1 MEEIKTRYIGRKEE
15 LDLIRAVL
23 KRMLSEAASKKKK
36 EDLGNSSELYFFYGE
51 AGVGKSS
58 LLKMLQEDYE
68 NNSSAYAEGAKA
80 HFINWNYEWSYTI
93 IEVLVSLRKLLSD
106 KLKYS
111 FYDFDYIIYQYY
123 THMGEEYGLPK
134 IDSLSDKLEENSVTK
149 IINIVSDYIPNASI
163 VKNIGDIFT
172 NAATAIKNKKLDEKY
187 ADIDQWSIEQYE
199 SEAINLFIK
208 EYNDNVIARK
218 DIVILEFDTFE
229 VLESSLKRRAWI
241 LNKELF
247 KHLSQ
252 TISIIAGRNKPDL
265 VVNTADNGKAI
276 VAKELFGFTNEE
288 IKEYISSIDPDMDE
302 DLKMHIY
309 KSSHTKSDGYGSPL
323 YLAICKNIYQ
333 NLKESGTEPCEED
346 FSPVFADLV
355 DRLLSY
361 KTKEETD
368 ILTVLAT
375 LETWTNDFA
384 YNILEKLFIPSFL
397 INYDDALKSEFIKK
411 LDADLASL
419 KAYEERYIMDK
430 TLSETISHKMG
441 AFFKYK
447 LAQMA
452 TDYYLIDAKNSLGKT
467 KDYIKWK
474 LRTLDEDEI
483 MPLFEREFEDFEAG
497 PLKDLEGGMKS
508 SFFLKKFILDI
519 FIDEVKSPKVKWQLI
534 YERIKFYKNSKIR
547 DYISAIADYELL
559 FDISKELSE
568 DDIKYLDRLDKRI
581 VDNFGFSISLKT
593 KEHTLYKIKESIAE
607 IYKEM
612 NETDKAYEACKQ
624 GLDAYESSSF
634 EQVSEA
640 KFFSN
645 FVKELK
651 DDKFY
656 ELALN
661 KELEIIHALY
671 NKNRDEKDDEDDY
684 IKLLLRASEIYEEL
698 ENYEKAIDELK
709 RIIDIRQDEIK
720 NDTEEENQKAY
731 YYEKLIETY
740 TKLAELLNK
749 AQRKDEANQYWHK
762 IINEGFDVL
771 KQKLHY
777 KQKLIITLEDD
788 NERVIEE
795 NLGVDIN
802 ESLMKAGLALYK
814 SSKYIEV
821 FDIYKKVFSNEYK
834 YRDANIERSVI
845 RPIFSEEWKKRG
857 YFEKLIDALLEKDEA
872 KKYEK
877 EVNELVATVIKAR
890 YEEKDDDDSKLKF
903 KVSILENQRDFY
915 EKAGNLAKAIEIT
928 KEIIS
933 IKEGAK
939 DAFKSAESD
948 LDKLIKLLEKAG
960 EKDEA
965 LKLAL
970 KLEEAK
976 YTEGYKELNYRESL
990 HFYDKFKESG
1000 KLELYT
1006 KFYEDFSEKVRSDK
1020 NSQPIQILF
1029 TLNRKLDAFTN
1040 LDDADTKAKA
1050 YNDLLNFYK
1059 ENYHGTIE
1067 ERIDEIN
1074 SEINEINIDA
1084 TYLLMVLQDCCWLI
1098 LLSSDGTVKISCE
1111 DITNMLVDRAFYA
1124 ILYKRLE
1131 IEKLKKSNFV
1141 WATIGKPWSEINDVY
1156 KYAYKH
1162 EDKKEKILESW
1173 YERFAEI
1180 KERYGEKSYE
1190 NFFAHGYSLLGVFS
1204 NENSDENL
1212 SNFLAYLDEAKDFM
1226 DEQELISA
1234 KQKLLS
1240 YYDYLL
1246 KDKDLIALYDEVY
1259 KYNVNTK
1266 GEKARESVRI
1276 LLDYAKELK
1285 RRGLNEKALEL
1296 LKNVDDLGESDDI
1309 TKLKAIKEEIQK
1321 KLTE

>member
-187 ADIDQWSIEQYE
+187 SDIDQWSIEQYE

-361 KTKEETD
+361 KTKEEAD

-508 SFFLKKFILDI
+508 SYFLRKYILDM
-519 FIDEVKSPKVKWQLI
+519 FIDEVKSLKIRWRFVYK
-534 YERIKFYKNSKIR
+534 RSKFFENDKIR
-547 DYISAIADYELL
+547 DYISAIADYEML
-559 FDISKELSE
+559 FDITKKLSTE
-568 DDIKYLDRLDKRI
+568 DLKDNAKSTKDI
-581 VDNFGFSISLKT
+581 FGFGLSFST
-593 KEHTLYKIKESIAE
+593 KEHMLYKIKEDIANL
-607 IYKEM
+607 YKKM

-624 GLDAYESSSF
+624 GLDAYESPSF
-634 EQVSEA
+634 EQVSKA

-671 NKNRDEKDDEDDY
+671 NKNRDEKDNEDDY
-684 IKLLLRASEIYEEL
+684 IELLSRASEIYKEL

-709 RIIDIRQDEIK
+709 RIIGIRQDEIK
-720 NDTEEENQKAY
+720 NDTEEKNKKAY

-740 TKLAELLNK
+740 TKLAELLNEAK
-749 AQRKDEANQYWHK
+749 KEAEANKYWHK

-788 NERVIEE
+788 SERVIEE

-821 FDIYKKVFSNEYK
+821 FDLYKKIFSNEYDYK
-834 YRDANIERSVI
+834 DLSLEKSVI
-845 RPIFSEEWKKRG
+845 RPKAMEEWGKRN
-857 YFEKLIDALLEKDEA
+857 YFEKLLDALLEKDEA
-872 KKYEK
+872 KKYDK
-877 EVNELVATVIKAR
+877 EVSELVATLIKAR
-890 YEEKDDDDSKLKF
+890 YEERDDLDRKLNF
-903 KVSILENQRDFY
+903 KVSILEKQRDFY
-915 EKAGNLAKAIEIT
+915 EKAGNLVKAIEIT

-933 IKEGAK
+933 IKEGNK
-939 DAFKSAESD
+939 DEFKNLELD
-948 LDKLIKLLEKAG
+948 FDKLIKLLEKAG

-965 LKLAL
+965 FKLAL
-970 KLEEAK
+970 KLEEEK
-976 YTEGYKELNYRESL
+976 YKEGCKKLNYSVSWK
-990 HFYDKFKESG
+990 FYDKFKESG
-1000 KLELYT
+1000 KLELYI
-1006 KFYEDFSEKVRSDK
+1006 KFYEDFCEKVRSDTD
-1020 NSQPIQILF
+1020 SQPIQILF
-1029 TLNRKLDAFTN
+1029 TLFNKLRAFED
-1040 LDDADTKAKA
+1040 LEDADKKEKA
-1050 YNDLLNFYK
+1050 YNDLLNSYK
-1059 ENYHGTIE
+1059 ENYYGTIE
-1067 ERIDEIN
+1067 EKFEKFNLELSKLDIYTNDML
-1074 SEINEINIDA
+1074 S
-1084 TYLLMVLQDCCWLI
+1084 VLESSCKFI
-1098 LLSSDGTVKISCE
+1098 LRNCEDIENISCE
-1111 DITNMLVDRAFYA
+1111 DITTVLVDRAFYA
-1124 ILYKRLE
+1124 ILSKM
-1131 IEKLKKSNFV
+1131 IEVEEQKESNMV
-1141 WATIGKPWSEINDVY
+1141 WVTGKPSIEITDVY
-1156 KYAYKH
+1156 SYAYKN
-1162 EDKKEKILESW
+1162 EDEKEKVLQAW
-1173 YERFAEI
+1173 GKRCDEI

-1190 NFFAHGYSLLGVFS
+1190 NFFAKCYSLFGIFK
-1204 NENSDENL
+1204 NDNSDENL

-1226 DEQELISA
+1226 DEQELITA
-1234 KQKLLS
+1234 KEDMLKS
-1240 YYDYLL
+1240 CRYIL
-1246 KDKDLIALYDEVY
+1246 KDQDFMTQYDEVY
-1259 KYNVNTK
+1259 KYSVNTK
-1266 GEKARESVRI
+1266 GEKARESVDI
-1276 LLDYAKELK
+1276 QLKYVQELK

-1296 LKNVDDLGESDDI
+1296 LKNVDSLGDSDDI
-1309 TKLKAIKEEIQK
+1309 TELKAIKEEIQK

>member
-15 LDLIRAVL
+15 LDLIRGVL
-23 KRMLSEAASKKKK
+23 KNMLSEAASKKKK

-68 NNSSAYAEGAKA
+68 ENSSAYNEGAKA

-106 KLKYS
+106 KLKYK

-187 ADIDQWSIEQYE
+187 AGIDKWSIEQYE
-199 SEAINLFIK
+199 SGAINLFIK
-208 EYNDNVIARK
+208 EYNDNVIAKK
-218 DIVILEFDTFE
+218 DIVVLEFDTFE

-288 IKEYISSIDPDMDE
+288 IKEYIASIDPGMDE
-302 DLKMHIY
+302 ELKMHIY
-309 KSSHTKSDGYGSPL
+309 KSSHTKNDEYGSPL

-346 FSPVFADLV
+346 FSPVFSDLV

-384 YNILEKLFIPSFL
+384 YNILENLLIPSFL
-397 INYDDALKSEFIKK
+397 INYDDVLKSEFIKR
-411 LDADLASL
+411 LDADIASI

-447 LAQMA
+447 IAQMA

-497 PLKDLEGGMKS
+497 PLKDLEDGMKS
-508 SFFLKKFILDI
+508 SYFLRKYILDI
-519 FIDEVKSPKVKWQLI
+519 FIDEVKSLKIRWRLVYK
-534 YERIKFYKNSKIR
+534 RSKFFENDKIR

-559 FDISKELSE
+559 FDITKELSTE
-568 DDIKYLDRLDKRI
+568 DLKDNANNTKDI
-581 VDNFGFSISLKT
+581 FGFGLSFST
-593 KEHTLYKIKESIAE
+593 KEHMLYKIKEDIANL
-607 IYKEM
+607 YKKM

-624 GLDAYESSSF
+624 GLDVYESPSF
-634 EQVSEA
+634 DQVGEA

-645 FVKELK
+645 FVKDMK
-651 DDKFY
+651 DDKYY

-661 KELEIIHALY
+661 KELEIIYALY
-671 NKNRDEKDDEDDY
+671 NEERDEEADEDDY
-684 IKLLLRASEIYEEL
+684 LDLLFRASEIYSEQ
-698 ENYEKAIDELK
+698 ENYDKAIDVINS
-709 RIIDIRQDEIK
+709 IIVIRQDEIK
-720 NDTEEENQKAY
+720 NDTEEDNQKAY

-740 TKLAELLNK
+740 TKLAELLNES
-749 AQRKDEANQYWHK
+749 QREDEANIYWHK

-771 KQKLHY
+771 KQKLYY
-777 KQKLIITLEDD
+777 KQSLTITSGDSESTID
-788 NERVIEE
+788 E

-802 ESLMKAGLALYK
+802 KNLLKAGLALYK

-821 FDIYKKVFSNEYK
+821 FDLYKKVFSNEYK
-834 YRDANIERSVI
+834 YIDESIERSVI
-845 RPIFSEEWKKRG
+845 RFIDIEYKYKVN
-857 YFEKLIDALLEKDEA
+857 YYKDLLDALLKKAENE
-872 KKYEK
+872 KYEN
-877 EVNELVATVIKAR
+877 EINELAETLIKAR
-890 YEEKDDDDSKLKF
+890 YEEKDDDDRKLSF
-903 KVSILENQRDFY
+903 KVSILKIQRDFY

-933 IKEGAK
+933 IKDGSK
-939 DAFKSAESD
+939 DTVESVESD
-948 LDKLIKLLEKAG
+948 LDILIKLLEKAE

-965 LKLAL
+965 FKLTL
-970 KLEEAK
+970 KLEEANF
-976 YTEGYKELNYRESL
+976 TEGCKKLNYSVSTK
-990 HFYDKFKESG
+990 FYDKFKESG

-1006 KFYEDFSEKVRSDK
+1006 KFYEDFCEKVRSDK
-1020 NSQPIQILF
+1020 DSQPIQILF
-1029 TLNRKLDAFTN
+1029 TLNNKLRAFKN
-1040 LDDADTKAKA
+1040 LDDADKKEEA

-1059 ENYHGTIE
+1059 ENYQGTIE
-1067 ERIDEIN
+1067 EKIDKIKSEKSILNIDESDIT
-1074 SEINEINIDA
+1074 S
-1084 TYLLMVLQDCCWLI
+1084 VLEDCCRHI
-1098 LLSSDGTVKISCE
+1098 YKFSDDIAKISYE
-1111 DITNMLVDRAFYA
+1111 DIKNILVDRAFYA
-1124 ILYKRLE
+1124 IFIAMIE
-1131 IEKLKKSNFV
+1131 IDKQKKNGMV
-1141 WATIGKPWSEINDVY
+1141 WVSIGKPWIEIRDLYN
-1156 KYAYKH
+1156 YAYEK
-1162 EDKKEKILESW
+1162 EDEREKILQAWSK
-1173 YERFAEI
+1173 RCDEI
-1180 KERYGEKSYE
+1180 KEIYGEKSYE
-1190 NFFAHGYSLLGVFS
+1190 IFFAHCYSLLGVFKNDS
-1204 NENSDENL
+1204 SDKNL

-1226 DEQELISA
+1226 DEQELISL
-1234 KQKLLS
+1234 KEDMLRS
-1240 YYDYLL
+1240 CRYIL
-1246 KDKDLIALYDEVY
+1246 KDKDLMTQYDEVY
-1259 KYNVNTK
+1259 KYSVNTK
-1266 GEKARESVRI
+1266 GEKADESVDI
-1276 LLDYAKELK
+1276 LLSYARELK
-1285 RRGLNEKALEL
+1285 RRGLNKKALEL
-1296 LKNVDDLGESDDI
+1296 LKYVDDLGESDDI
-1309 TKLKAIKEEIQK
+1309 TKLKAIKEEIEK
-1321 KLTE
+1321 KLTD

>member
-15 LDLIRAVL
+15 LDLIRGVL

-68 NNSSAYAEGAKA
+68 NNSSLYAEGAKA

-288 IKEYISSIDPDMDE
+288 IKECISSIDPDMDE

-309 KSSHTKSDGYGSPL
+309 KSSHTKSDDYGSPL

-346 FSPVFADLV
+346 FSPVFTDLV

-384 YNILEKLFIPSFL
+384 YSILENLLIPSFL
-397 INYDDALKSEFIKK
+397 INYDDALKSEFINR
-411 LDADLASL
+411 LDADIASI

-447 LAQMA
+447 IAQMA

-497 PLKDLEGGMKS
+497 PLKDLNGGMKS
-508 SFFLKKFILDI
+508 SYFLRKYILDM
-519 FIDEVKSPKVKWQLI
+519 FIDEVKSLKAKWRLV
-534 YERIKFYKNSKIR
+534 YKRSKFFENDKIR

-559 FDISKELSE
+559 FDITKKLSTE
-568 DDIKYLDRLDKRI
+568 DLKDNAKNTKDI
-581 VDNFGFSISLKT
+581 FGFGLSFST
-593 KEHTLYKIKESIAE
+593 KENMLYKIKEDVAE
-607 IYKEM
+607 LYKKM

-624 GLDAYESSSF
+624 GLDAYESPSF
-634 EQVSEA
+634 DQVSEA
-640 KFFSN
+640 KIFSN
-645 FVKELK
+645 FAKNLK
-651 DDKFY
+651 DDKY
-656 ELALN
+656 YKLALN
-661 KELEIIHALY
+661 KELEIIYTLY
-671 NKNRDEKDDEDDY
+671 NEERDEEADENENDY
-684 IKLLLRASEIYEEL
+684 LDLLFRASEIYKEQ
-698 ENYEKAIDELK
+698 ENYDKAIDVINS
-709 RIIDIRQDEIK
+709 IIVIRQDEIK
-720 NDTEEENQKAY
+720 NDTEEDNQKAY

-740 TKLAELLNK
+740 TKLAELLNEAK
-749 AQRKDEANQYWHK
+749 KEAEANKYWHK

-788 NERVIEE
+788 SERVIEE

-821 FDIYKKVFSNEYK
+821 FDLYKKIFSNEYDYK
-834 YRDANIERSVI
+834 DLSLEKSVI
-845 RPIFSEEWKKRG
+845 RNLFYEERDKGK

-877 EVNELVATVIKAR
+877 EINELADTLIKAK
-890 YEEKDDDDSKLKF
+890 YEENLEDIEKLKF
-903 KVSILENQRDFY
+903 KVDVLEKQRDFY

-928 KEIIS
+928 KEIIN
-933 IKEGAK
+933 IKEENK
-939 DAFKSAESD
+939 DEFKYVD
-948 LDKLIKLLEKAG
+948 LDFDKLIKLLEKAG

-965 LKLAL
+965 LKITL
-970 KLEEAK
+970 KLEE
-976 YTEGYKELNYRESL
+976 EEYKEGCKKFNYSVSTK
-990 HFYDKFKESG
+990 FYNKFKESG

-1006 KFYEDFSEKVRSDK
+1006 KFYEDFCEKLRSDK
-1020 NSQPIQILF
+1020 DSQPIQILF
-1029 TLNRKLDAFTN
+1029 TLYNKLRAFEY
-1040 LDDADTKAKA
+1040 LEDADKNEKA

-1059 ENYHGTIE
+1059 ENYYGTIE
-1067 ERIDEIN
+1067 EKIDKIN
-1074 SEINEINIDA
+1074 SEKNEINIA
-1084 TYLLMVLQDCCWLI
+1084 ASAILSELEYCCKFI
-1098 LLSSDGTVKISCE
+1098 LRNCDDIENISCE
-1111 DITNMLVDRAFYA
+1111 DITTVAVDRAFYA
-1124 ILYKRLE
+1124 ILIKM
-1131 IEKLKKSNFV
+1131 IEVEKQKVSNMV
-1141 WATIGKPWSEINDVY
+1141 WVTGKPYIEITDVY
-1156 KYAYKH
+1156 SYAYEN
-1162 EDKKEKILESW
+1162 EDEKEKVLQAWSK
-1173 YERFAEI
+1173 RCDEI

-1190 NFFAHGYSLLGVFS
+1190 NFFAHCYSLLGVFK
-1204 NENSDENL
+1204 NDNSYKNL
-1212 SNFLAYLDEAKDFM
+1212 SNFLAYLDEAKDFV
-1226 DEQELISA
+1226 DNQELITV
-1234 KQKLLS
+1234 KEDMLM
-1240 YYDYLL
+1240 YCRYIL

-1259 KYNVNTK
+1259 KYSVNTK
-1266 GEKARESVRI
+1266 GEKARESVDI
-1276 LLDYAKELK
+1276 QLKYAKELK

-1309 TKLKAIKEEIQK
+1309 TELKAIKEEIQK
-1321 KLTE
+1321 NLTE

>member
-15 LDLIRAVL
+15 LDLIRGVL

-68 NNSSAYAEGAKA
+68 NNSSLYAEGAKA

-288 IKEYISSIDPDMDE
+288 IKECISSIDPDMDE

-309 KSSHTKSDGYGSPL
+309 KSSHTKSDDYGSPL

-346 FSPVFADLV
+346 FSPVFTDLV

-384 YNILEKLFIPSFL
+384 YSILENLLIPSFL
-397 INYDDALKSEFIKK
+397 INYDDALKSEFINR
-411 LDADLASL
+411 LDADIASI

-447 LAQMA
+447 IAQMA

-497 PLKDLEGGMKS
+497 PLKDLNGGMKS
-508 SFFLKKFILDI
+508 SYFLRKYILDM
-519 FIDEVKSPKVKWQLI
+519 FIDEVKSLKAKWRLV
-534 YERIKFYKNSKIR
+534 YKRSKFFENDKIR

-559 FDISKELSE
+559 FDITKKLSTE
-568 DDIKYLDRLDKRI
+568 DLKDNAKNTKDI
-581 VDNFGFSISLKT
+581 FGFGLSFST
-593 KEHTLYKIKESIAE
+593 KENMLYKIKEDVAE
-607 IYKEM
+607 LYKKM

-624 GLDAYESSSF
+624 GLDAYESPSF
-634 EQVSEA
+634 DQVSEA
-640 KFFSN
+640 KIFSN
-645 FVKELK
+645 FAKNLK
-651 DDKFY
+651 DDKY
-656 ELALN
+656 YKLALN
-661 KELEIIHALY
+661 KELEIIYTLY
-671 NKNRDEKDDEDDY
+671 NEERDEEADENENDY
-684 IKLLLRASEIYEEL
+684 LDLLFRASEIYSEQ
-698 ENYEKAIDELK
+698 ENYDKAIDVINS
-709 RIIDIRQDEIK
+709 IIVIRQDEIK
-720 NDTEEENQKAY
+720 NDTEEDNQKAY

-740 TKLAELLNK
+740 TKLAELLNEAK
-749 AQRKDEANQYWHK
+749 KEAEANKYWHK

-788 NERVIEE
+788 SERVIEE

-821 FDIYKKVFSNEYK
+821 FDLYKKIFSNEYDYK
-834 YRDANIERSVI
+834 DLSLEKSVI
-845 RPIFSEEWKKRG
+845 RPKAMEEWGKRN
-857 YFEKLIDALLEKDEA
+857 YFEKLLDALLEKDEA
-872 KKYEK
+872 KKYDK
-877 EVNELVATVIKAR
+877 EVSELVATLIKAR
-890 YEEKDDDDSKLKF
+890 YEERDDLDRKLNF
-903 KVSILENQRDFY
+903 KVSILEKQRDFY
-915 EKAGNLAKAIEIT
+915 EKAGNLVKAIEIT

-933 IKEGAK
+933 IKEGNK
-939 DAFKSAESD
+939 DEFKNLELD
-948 LDKLIKLLEKAG
+948 FDKLIKLLEKAG

-965 LKLAL
+965 FKLAL
-970 KLEEAK
+970 KLEEEK
-976 YTEGYKELNYRESL
+976 YKEGCKKLNYSVSWK
-990 HFYDKFKESG
+990 FYDKFKESG

-1006 KFYEDFSEKVRSDK
+1006 KFYEDFCEKVRSDTD
-1020 NSQPIQILF
+1020 SQPIQILF
-1029 TLNRKLDAFTN
+1029 TLFNKLRAFED
-1040 LDDADTKAKA
+1040 LEDADKKEKA
-1050 YNDLLNFYK
+1050 YNDLLNSYK
-1059 ENYHGTIE
+1059 ENYYGTIE
-1067 ERIDEIN
+1067 EKFEKFNLELSKLDIYTNDML
-1074 SEINEINIDA
+1074 S
-1084 TYLLMVLQDCCWLI
+1084 VLESSCKFI
-1098 LLSSDGTVKISCE
+1098 LRNCEDIENISCE
-1111 DITNMLVDRAFYA
+1111 DITTVLVDRAFYA
-1124 ILYKRLE
+1124 ILSKM
-1131 IEKLKKSNFV
+1131 IEVEEQKESNMV
-1141 WATIGKPWSEINDVY
+1141 WVTGKPSIEITDVY
-1156 KYAYKH
+1156 SYAYKN
-1162 EDKKEKILESW
+1162 EDEKEKVLQAW
-1173 YERFAEI
+1173 GKRCDEI

-1190 NFFAHGYSLLGVFS
+1190 NFFAKCYSLFGIFK
-1204 NENSDENL
+1204 NDNSDENL

-1226 DEQELISA
+1226 DEQELITA
-1234 KQKLLS
+1234 KEDMLKS
-1240 YYDYLL
+1240 CRYIL
-1246 KDKDLIALYDEVY
+1246 KDQDFMTQYDEVY
-1259 KYNVNTK
+1259 KYSVNTK
-1266 GEKARESVRI
+1266 GEKARESVDI
-1276 LLDYAKELK
+1276 QLKYVQELK

-1296 LKNVDDLGESDDI
+1296 LKNVDSLGDSDDI
-1309 TKLKAIKEEIQK
+1309 TELKAIKEEIQK

>member
-187 ADIDQWSIEQYE
+187 SDIDQWSIEQYE

-361 KTKEETD
+361 KTKEEAD

-508 SFFLKKFILDI
+508 SYFLRKYILDM
-519 FIDEVKSPKVKWQLI
+519 FIDEVKSLKIRWRFVYK
-534 YERIKFYKNSKIR
+534 RSKFFENDKIR
-547 DYISAIADYELL
+547 DYISAIADYEML
-559 FDISKELSE
+559 FDITKKLSTE
-568 DDIKYLDRLDKRI
+568 DLKDNAKSTKDI
-581 VDNFGFSISLKT
+581 FGFGLSFST
-593 KEHTLYKIKESIAE
+593 KEHMLYKIKEDIANL
-607 IYKEM
+607 YKKM

-624 GLDAYESSSF
+624 GLDAYESPSF
-634 EQVSEA
+634 EQVSKA

-671 NKNRDEKDDEDDY
+671 NKNRDEKDNEDDY
-684 IKLLLRASEIYEEL
+684 IELLSRASEIYKEL
-698 ENYEKAIDELK
+698 EN
-709 RIIDIRQDEIK
+709 
-720 NDTEEENQKAY
+720 
-731 YYEKLIETY
+731 YEKLIETY
-740 TKLAELLNK
+740 TKLAELLNEAK
-749 AQRKDEANQYWHK
+749 KEAEANKYWHK

-788 NERVIEE
+788 SERVIEE

-821 FDIYKKVFSNEYK
+821 FDLYKKIFSNEYDYK
-834 YRDANIERSVI
+834 DLSLEKSVI
-845 RPIFSEEWKKRG
+845 RPKAMEEWGKRN
-857 YFEKLIDALLEKDEA
+857 YFEKLLDALLEKDEA
-872 KKYEK
+872 KKYDK
-877 EVNELVATVIKAR
+877 EVSELVATLIKAR
-890 YEEKDDDDSKLKF
+890 YEERDDLDRKLNF
-903 KVSILENQRDFY
+903 KVSILEKQRDFY
-915 EKAGNLAKAIEIT
+915 EKAGNLVKAIEIT

-933 IKEGAK
+933 IKEGNK
-939 DAFKSAESD
+939 DEFKNLELD
-948 LDKLIKLLEKAG
+948 FDKLIKLLEKAG

-965 LKLAL
+965 FKLAL
-970 KLEEAK
+970 KLEEEK
-976 YTEGYKELNYRESL
+976 YKEGCKKLNYSVSWK
-990 HFYDKFKESG
+990 FYDKFKESG
-1000 KLELYT
+1000 KLELYI
-1006 KFYEDFSEKVRSDK
+1006 KFYEDFCEKVRSDTD
-1020 NSQPIQILF
+1020 SQPIQILF
-1029 TLNRKLDAFTN
+1029 TLFNKLRAFED
-1040 LDDADTKAKA
+1040 LEDADKKEKA
-1050 YNDLLNFYK
+1050 YNDLLNSYK
-1059 ENYHGTIE
+1059 ENYYGTIE
-1067 ERIDEIN
+1067 EKFEKFNLELSKLDIYTNDML
-1074 SEINEINIDA
+1074 S
-1084 TYLLMVLQDCCWLI
+1084 VLESSCKFI
-1098 LLSSDGTVKISCE
+1098 LRNCEDIENISCE
-1111 DITNMLVDRAFYA
+1111 DITTVLVDRAFYA
-1124 ILYKRLE
+1124 ILSKM
-1131 IEKLKKSNFV
+1131 IEVEEQKESNMV
-1141 WATIGKPWSEINDVY
+1141 WVTGKPSIEITDVY
-1156 KYAYKH
+1156 SYAYKN
-1162 EDKKEKILESW
+1162 EDEKEKVLQAW
-1173 YERFAEI
+1173 GKRCDEI

-1190 NFFAHGYSLLGVFS
+1190 NFFAKCYSLFGIFK
-1204 NENSDENL
+1204 NDNSDENL

-1226 DEQELISA
+1226 DEQELITA
-1234 KQKLLS
+1234 KEDMLKS
-1240 YYDYLL
+1240 CRYIL
-1246 KDKDLIALYDEVY
+1246 KDQDFMTQYDEVY
-1259 KYNVNTK
+1259 KYSVNTK
-1266 GEKARESVRI
+1266 GEKARESVDI
-1276 LLDYAKELK
+1276 QLKYVQELK

-1296 LKNVDDLGESDDI
+1296 LKNVDSLGDSDDI
-1309 TKLKAIKEEIQK
+1309 TELKAIKEEIQK

>member
-15 LDLIRAVL
+15 LDLIRGVL

-68 NNSSAYAEGAKA
+68 NNSSAYAEGAEA

-149 IINIVSDYIPNASI
+149 IVNILSDYIPNASI

-187 ADIDQWSIEQYE
+187 AGIDQWTIEEYE

-218 DIVILEFDTFE
+218 DIVVLEFDTFE

-309 KSSHTKSDGYGSPL
+309 KSSHTKSDDYGSPL

-384 YNILEKLFIPSFL
+384 YNILEKLLIPSFL
-397 INYDDALKSEFIKK
+397 INYDDALKSEFIKR
-411 LDADLASL
+411 LDADIASI

-447 LAQMA
+447 IAQMA
-452 TDYYLIDAKNSLGKT
+452 TDYYLIDAKNSLAKT

-483 MPLFEREFEDFEAG
+483 MPLFEREFEDFESG
-497 PLKDLEGGMKS
+497 PLKDLNGGMKS
-508 SFFLKKFILDI
+508 SYFLRKYILDM
-519 FIDEVKSPKVKWQLI
+519 FIDEVKSLKAKWRLV
-534 YERIKFYKNSKIR
+534 YKRSKFFENDKIR

-559 FDISKELSE
+559 FDITKKLSTE
-568 DDIKYLDRLDKRI
+568 DLKDNAKNTKDI
-581 VDNFGFSISLKT
+581 FGFGLSFST
-593 KEHTLYKIKESIAE
+593 KVNMLYKIKEDVAE
-607 IYKEM
+607 LYKKM

-624 GLDAYESSSF
+624 GLDAYESPSF
-634 EQVSEA
+634 DQVSEA
-640 KFFSN
+640 KIFSN
-645 FVKELK
+645 FAKNLK
-651 DDKFY
+651 DDKY
-656 ELALN
+656 YKLALN
-661 KELEIIHALY
+661 KELEIIYTLY
-671 NKNRDEKDDEDDY
+671 NEERDEEADENENDY
-684 IKLLLRASEIYEEL
+684 LDLLFRASEIYSEQ
-698 ENYEKAIDELK
+698 ENYDKAIDVINS
-709 RIIDIRQDEIK
+709 IIVIRQDEIK
-720 NDTEEENQKAY
+720 NDTEEDNQKAY

-740 TKLAELLNK
+740 TKLAELLNE
-749 AQRKDEANQYWHK
+749 AQREDEANQYWHK

-788 NERVIEE
+788 SERVIEE

-814 SSKYIEV
+814 SSDYIEV
-821 FDIYKKVFSNEYK
+821 FDLYKKIFSNEYK

-857 YFEKLIDALLEKDEA
+857 YFEKLLDALLEKDEA

-915 EKAGNLAKAIEIT
+915 EKAGNLAKAIEIAR
-928 KEIIS
+928 EIIS

-939 DAFKSAESD
+939 DAFESVESD

-965 LKLAL
+965 LKITL
-970 KLEEAK
+970 KLEE
-976 YTEGYKELNYRESL
+976 EEYKEGCKKFNYSVSTK
-990 HFYDKFKESG
+990 FYNKFKESG

-1006 KFYEDFSEKVRSDK
+1006 KFYEDFCEKLRSDK
-1020 NSQPIQILF
+1020 DSQPIQILF
-1029 TLNRKLDAFTN
+1029 TLYNKLRAFEY
-1040 LDDADTKAKA
+1040 LEDADKNEKA

-1059 ENYHGTIE
+1059 ENYYGTIE
-1067 ERIDEIN
+1067 EKIDKIN
-1074 SEINEINIDA
+1074 SEKNEINIA
-1084 TYLLMVLQDCCWLI
+1084 ASAILSELEYCCKFI
-1098 LLSSDGTVKISCE
+1098 LRNCDDIENISCE
-1111 DITNMLVDRAFYA
+1111 DITTVAVDRAFYA
-1124 ILYKRLE
+1124 ILIKM
-1131 IEKLKKSNFV
+1131 IEVEKQKVSNMV
-1141 WATIGKPWSEINDVY
+1141 WVTGKPYIEITDVY
-1156 KYAYKH
+1156 SYAYEN
-1162 EDKKEKILESW
+1162 EDEKEKVLQAWSK
-1173 YERFAEI
+1173 RCDEI

-1190 NFFAHGYSLLGVFS
+1190 NFFAHCYSLLGVFK
-1204 NENSDENL
+1204 NDNSDKNL
-1212 SNFLAYLDEAKDFM
+1212 SNFLAYLDEAKDFV
-1226 DEQELISA
+1226 DEQELITA
-1234 KQKLLS
+1234 KEDMLRS
-1240 YYDYLL
+1240 CRYIL

-1259 KYNVNTK
+1259 KYSVDTK
-1266 GEKARESVRI
+1266 GEKASDSI
-1276 LLDYAKELK
+1276 DIQLKYAKELK

-1309 TKLKAIKEEIQK
+1309 TELKAIKEEIQK

>member
-15 LDLIRAVL
+15 LDLIRGVL
-23 KRMLSEAASKKKK
+23 KRMLSEATSKKKK

-68 NNSSAYAEGAKA
+68 NNSSLYAEGAKA

-208 EYNDNVIARK
+208 EYNDNVIAKK
-218 DIVILEFDTFE
+218 DIVVLEFDTFE

-309 KSSHTKSDGYGSPL
+309 KSSHTKSDDYGSPL

-384 YNILEKLFIPSFL
+384 YNILENLLIPSFL
-397 INYDDALKSEFIKK
+397 INYDDALKSEFIKR
-411 LDADLASL
+411 LDADIASI

-447 LAQMA
+447 IAQMA
-452 TDYYLIDAKNSLGKT
+452 TDYYLINAKNSLGKT

-474 LRTLDEDEI
+474 LRTLYEDEI

-497 PLKDLEGGMKS
+497 PLKDLDDGMKS
-508 SFFLKKFILDI
+508 SYFLRKYTLDM
-519 FIDEVKSPKVKWQLI
+519 FIDEVKSLKAKWRLV
-534 YERIKFYKNSKIR
+534 YKRSKFFENDKIR
-547 DYISAIADYELL
+547 DYISAITDYELL
-559 FDISKELSE
+559 FDITKKLSTE
-568 DDIKYLDRLDKRI
+568 DLKDNAKNTKDI
-581 VDNFGFSISLKT
+581 FGFGLSFST
-593 KEHTLYKIKESIAE
+593 KENMLYKIKEDVAE
-607 IYKEM
+607 LYKKM
-612 NETDKAYEACKQ
+612 NETDKANEACKQ
-624 GLDAYESSSF
+624 GLDAYESPSF
-634 EQVSEA
+634 DKVSKA

-645 FVKELK
+645 FAKNLK
-651 DDKFY
+651 DDKY
-656 ELALN
+656 YKLALN
-661 KELEIIHALY
+661 KELEIIYTLY
-671 NKNRDEKDDEDDY
+671 NEERDEEADEDDY
-684 IKLLLRASEIYEEL
+684 LDLLFRASEIYSEQ
-698 ENYEKAIDELK
+698 ENYDKAIDVINS
-709 RIIDIRQDEIK
+709 IIVIRQDEIK
-720 NDTEEENQKAY
+720 NDTEEDNQKAY

-740 TKLAELLNK
+740 TKLAELLNE
-749 AQRKDEANQYWHK
+749 AQREDEANKYWHK
-762 IINEGFDVL
+762 IINEGIDVI
-771 KQKLHY
+771 KQKLFC
-777 KQKLIITLEDD
+777 KRILNMTIDGNKS
-788 NERVIEE
+788 VIEE
-795 NLGVDIN
+795 NLGIN
-802 ESLMKAGLALYK
+802 INRSLLKAGLALYK

-821 FDIYKKVFSNEYK
+821 FDLYKKIFSNEYDYK
-834 YRDANIERSVI
+834 DPSLEKSVI
-845 RPIFSEEWKKRG
+845 RNLFYEEMDKGK
-857 YFEKLIDALLEKDEA
+857 YFEKLVDALLEKDEA

-877 EVNELVATVIKAR
+877 EINELAETLIKAK
-890 YEEKDDDDSKLKF
+890 YEENLEDIEKLKF
-903 KVSILENQRDFY
+903 RVDVLKKQRDFY

-928 KEIIS
+928 KEIIN
-933 IKEGAK
+933 IKEENK
-939 DAFKSAESD
+939 DEFKYVD
-948 LDKLIKLLEKAG
+948 LDFDKLIKLLEKAG

-965 LKLAL
+965 LKITL
-970 KLEEAK
+970 KLEE
-976 YTEGYKELNYRESL
+976 EEYKEGCKKFNYSVSTK
-990 HFYDKFKESG
+990 FYNKFKESG

-1006 KFYEDFSEKVRSDK
+1006 KFYEDFCEKVRSDK
-1020 NSQPIQILF
+1020 DSQPIQILF
-1029 TLNRKLDAFTN
+1029 TLYNKLRAFEY
-1040 LDDADTKAKA
+1040 LEDADKNEKA

-1059 ENYHGTIE
+1059 ENYYGTIE
-1067 ERIDEIN
+1067 EKFEKFNLELSKLDIYTNDML
-1074 SEINEINIDA
+1074 S
-1084 TYLLMVLQDCCWLI
+1084 VLDSSCKFI
-1098 LLSSDGTVKISCE
+1098 LRNCDDIENISCE
-1111 DITNMLVDRAFYA
+1111 DITTVAVDRAFYA
-1124 ILYKRLE
+1124 ILIKM
-1131 IEKLKKSNFV
+1131 IEVENQKESNMV
-1141 WATIGKPWSEINDVY
+1141 WVTGKPYIEITEVY
-1156 KYAYKH
+1156 SYAYKN
-1162 EDKKEKILESW
+1162 EDEKEKVLQAWSK
-1173 YERFAEI
+1173 RCDEI

-1190 NFFAHGYSLLGVFS
+1190 NFFAKCYSLLGIVK
-1204 NENSDENL
+1204 NDNSDENL
-1212 SNFLAYLDEAKDFM
+1212 SNFLAYLDEAKDFV
-1226 DEQELISA
+1226 DKQELITV
-1234 KQKLLS
+1234 KEDMLM
-1240 YYDYLL
+1240 YCRYIL

-1259 KYNVNTK
+1259 KYSVNTK
-1266 GEKARESVRI
+1266 GEKVWESVDI
-1276 LLDYAKELK
+1276 QLKYAKELK
-1285 RRGLNEKALEL
+1285 RRDLNEKALEL

-1309 TKLKAIKEEIQK
+1309 TELKAIKEEIQK
-1321 KLTE
+1321 NLTE

>member
-187 ADIDQWSIEQYE
+187 SDIDQWSIEQYE

-361 KTKEETD
+361 KTKEEAD

-508 SFFLKKFILDI
+508 SYFLRKYILDM
-519 FIDEVKSPKVKWQLI
+519 FIDEVKSLKIRWRFVYK
-534 YERIKFYKNSKIR
+534 RSKFFENDKIR
-547 DYISAIADYELL
+547 DYISAIADYEML
-559 FDISKELSE
+559 FDITKKLSTE
-568 DDIKYLDRLDKRI
+568 DLKDNAKSTKDI
-581 VDNFGFSISLKT
+581 FGFGLSFST
-593 KEHTLYKIKESIAE
+593 KEHMLYKIKEDIANL
-607 IYKEM
+607 YKKM

-624 GLDAYESSSF
+624 GLDSYESPSF
-634 EQVSEA
+634 EQVSKA

-671 NKNRDEKDDEDDY
+671 NKNRDEKDNEDDY
-684 IKLLLRASEIYEEL
+684 IELLSRASEIYKEL

-709 RIIDIRQDEIK
+709 RIIGIRQDEIK
-720 NDTEEENQKAY
+720 NDTEEKNKKAY

-740 TKLAELLNK
+740 TKLAELLNEAK
-749 AQRKDEANQYWHK
+749 KEAEANKYWHK

-788 NERVIEE
+788 SERVIEE

-821 FDIYKKVFSNEYK
+821 FDLYKKIFSNEYDYK
-834 YRDANIERSVI
+834 DLSLEKSVI
-845 RPIFSEEWKKRG
+845 RPKAMEEWGKRN
-857 YFEKLIDALLEKDEA
+857 YFEKLLDALLEKDEA
-872 KKYEK
+872 KKYDK
-877 EVNELVATVIKAR
+877 EVSELVATLIKAR
-890 YEEKDDDDSKLKF
+890 YEERDDLDRKLNF
-903 KVSILENQRDFY
+903 KVSILEKQRDFY
-915 EKAGNLAKAIEIT
+915 EKAGNLVKAIEIT

-933 IKEGAK
+933 IKEGNK
-939 DAFKSAESD
+939 DEFKNLELD
-948 LDKLIKLLEKAG
+948 FDKLIKLLEKAG

-965 LKLAL
+965 FKLAL
-970 KLEEAK
+970 KLEEEK
-976 YTEGYKELNYRESL
+976 YKEGCKKLNYSVSWK
-990 HFYDKFKESG
+990 FYDKFKESG

-1006 KFYEDFSEKVRSDK
+1006 KFYEDFCEKVRSDTD
-1020 NSQPIQILF
+1020 SQPIQILF
-1029 TLNRKLDAFTN
+1029 TLFNKLRAFED
-1040 LDDADTKAKA
+1040 LEDADKKEKA
-1050 YNDLLNFYK
+1050 YNDLLNSYK
-1059 ENYHGTIE
+1059 ENYYGTIE
-1067 ERIDEIN
+1067 EKFEKFNLELSKLDIYTNDML
-1074 SEINEINIDA
+1074 S
-1084 TYLLMVLQDCCWLI
+1084 VLESSCKFI
-1098 LLSSDGTVKISCE
+1098 LRNCEDIENISCE
-1111 DITNMLVDRAFYA
+1111 DITTVLVDRAFYA
-1124 ILYKRLE
+1124 ILSKM
-1131 IEKLKKSNFV
+1131 IEVEEQKESNMV
-1141 WATIGKPWSEINDVY
+1141 WVTGKPSIEITDVY
-1156 KYAYKH
+1156 SYAYKN
-1162 EDKKEKILESW
+1162 EDEKEKVLQAW
-1173 YERFAEI
+1173 GKRCDEI

-1190 NFFAHGYSLLGVFS
+1190 NFFAKCYSLFGIFK
-1204 NENSDENL
+1204 NDNSDENL

-1226 DEQELISA
+1226 DEQELITA
-1234 KQKLLS
+1234 KEDMLKS
-1240 YYDYLL
+1240 CRYIL
-1246 KDKDLIALYDEVY
+1246 KDQDFMTQYDEVY
-1259 KYNVNTK
+1259 KYSVNTK
-1266 GEKARESVRI
+1266 GEKARESVDI
-1276 LLDYAKELK
+1276 QLKYVQELK

-1296 LKNVDDLGESDDI
+1296 LKNVDSLGDSDDI
-1309 TKLKAIKEEIQK
+1309 TELKAIKEEIQK

>member
-15 LDLIRAVL
+15 LDLIRGVL
-23 KRMLSEAASKKKK
+23 KNMLSEAASKKKK

-187 ADIDQWSIEQYE
+187 ADIDKWTSEQYE

-218 DIVILEFDTFE
+218 DIVVLEFDTFE

-288 IKEYISSIDPDMDE
+288 IKEYIASIDPDIDE

-309 KSSHTKSDGYGSPL
+309 KSSHTKSDDYGSPL

-333 NLKESGTEPCEED
+333 NLKESGAEPCEED
-346 FSPVFADLV
+346 FSPVFSDLV

-384 YNILEKLFIPSFL
+384 YSILEKLLIPSFL
-397 INYDDALKSEFIKK
+397 INYDDALKSEFIKR
-411 LDADLASL
+411 LDADIASI

-447 LAQMA
+447 IAQMA
-452 TDYYLIDAKNSLGKT
+452 TDYYLIDSKNSLGKT

-508 SFFLKKFILDI
+508 SYFLRKYILDM
-519 FIDEVKSPKVKWQLI
+519 FIDEVKSLKAKWRLV
-534 YERIKFYKNSKIR
+534 YKRSKFFENDKIR
-547 DYISAIADYELL
+547 DYISAIADYEML
-559 FDISKELSE
+559 FDITKKLSTE
-568 DDIKYLDRLDKRI
+568 DLKDNAKNTKDI
-581 VDNFGFSISLKT
+581 FGFGLSFST
-593 KEHTLYKIKESIAE
+593 KENMLYKIKENIANL
-607 IYKEM
+607 YKRM
-612 NETDKAYEACKQ
+612 NETDKAFEACKQ
-624 GLDAYESSSF
+624 GLDAYESPSF
-634 EQVSEA
+634 EQVSKA

-651 DDKFY
+651 NDKFY

-661 KELEIIHALY
+661 KELEIIYALY
-671 NKNRDEKDDEDDY
+671 NEERDEEADENENDY
-684 IKLLLRASEIYEEL
+684 LDLLFRASEIYKEQ
-698 ENYEKAIDELK
+698 ENYDKAIDVINS
-709 RIIDIRQDEIK
+709 IIVIRQDEIK
-720 NDTEEENQKAY
+720 NDTEEDNQKAY

-740 TKLAELLNK
+740 TKLAELLNE
-749 AQRKDEANQYWHK
+749 AQREDEANKYWHK
-762 IINEGFDVL
+762 IINEGIDVL
-771 KQKLHY
+771 KQKLFC
-777 KQKLIITLEDD
+777 KRILNMTIDGNKS
-788 NERVIEE
+788 VIEE
-795 NLGVDIN
+795 NLGIN
-802 ESLMKAGLALYK
+802 INRSLLKAGLALYK
-814 SSKYIEV
+814 SSDYIEV
-821 FDIYKKVFSNEYK
+821 FDLYKKIFSNEYDYK
-834 YRDANIERSVI
+834 DQSLEKSVI
-845 RPIFSEEWKKRG
+845 RNLFYEERDKGK

-877 EVNELVATVIKAR
+877 EINELAETLIKAK
-890 YEEKDDDDSKLKF
+890 YEENLEDIEKLKF
-903 KVSILENQRDFY
+903 KVDVLKKQRDFY

-928 KEIIS
+928 KEIIN
-933 IKEGAK
+933 IKEENK
-939 DAFKSAESD
+939 DEFKYVD
-948 LDKLIKLLEKAG
+948 LDFDKLIKLLEKAG

-965 LKLAL
+965 LKITL
-970 KLEEAK
+970 KLEE
-976 YTEGYKELNYRESL
+976 EEYKEGCKKFNYSVSTK
-990 HFYDKFKESG
+990 FYNKFKESG

-1006 KFYEDFSEKVRSDK
+1006 KFYEDFCEKLRSDK
-1020 NSQPIQILF
+1020 DSQPIQILF
-1029 TLNRKLDAFTN
+1029 TLYNKLRAFEY
-1040 LDDADTKAKA
+1040 LEDADKNEKA

-1059 ENYHGTIE
+1059 ENYYGTIE
-1067 ERIDEIN
+1067 EKIDKIN
-1074 SEINEINIDA
+1074 SEKNEINIAASD
-1084 TYLLMVLQDCCWLI
+1084 I
-1098 LLSSDGTVKISCE
+1098 LSELESSCKFILRNCDDIENISCE
-1111 DITNMLVDRAFYA
+1111 DITTVAVDRAFYA
-1124 ILYKRLE
+1124 ILIKM
-1131 IEKLKKSNFV
+1131 IEVEKQKVSNMV
-1141 WATIGKPWSEINDVY
+1141 WVTGKPYIEITEVY
-1156 KYAYKH
+1156 SYAYEN
-1162 EDKKEKILESW
+1162 EDEKEKVLQAWSK
-1173 YERFAEI
+1173 RCDEI

-1190 NFFAHGYSLLGVFS
+1190 NFFAHCYSLLGVFK
-1204 NENSDENL
+1204 NDNSDKNL
-1212 SNFLAYLDEAKDFM
+1212 SNFLAYLDEAKDFV
-1226 DEQELISA
+1226 DEQELITA
-1234 KQKLLS
+1234 KEDMLRS
-1240 YYDYLL
+1240 CRYIL

-1259 KYNVNTK
+1259 KYSVDTK
-1266 GEKARESVRI
+1266 GEKARESVDI
-1276 LLDYAKELK
+1276 QLKYAKELK

-1309 TKLKAIKEEIQK
+1309 TELKAIKEEIQK
-1321 KLTE
+1321 KFAE

>member
-187 ADIDQWSIEQYE
+187 SDIDQWSIEQYE

-361 KTKEETD
+361 KTKEEAD

-508 SFFLKKFILDI
+508 SYFLRKYILDM
-519 FIDEVKSPKVKWQLI
+519 FIDEVKSLKIRWRFVYK
-534 YERIKFYKNSKIR
+534 RSKFFENDKIR
-547 DYISAIADYELL
+547 DYISAIADYEML
-559 FDISKELSE
+559 FDITKKLSTE
-568 DDIKYLDRLDKRI
+568 DLKDNAKSTKDI
-581 VDNFGFSISLKT
+581 FGFGLSFST
-593 KEHTLYKIKESIAE
+593 KEHMLYKIKEDIANL
-607 IYKEM
+607 YKKM

-624 GLDAYESSSF
+624 GLDAYESPSF
-634 EQVSEA
+634 EQVSKA

-671 NKNRDEKDDEDDY
+671 NKNRDEKDNEDDY
-684 IKLLLRASEIYEEL
+684 IELLSRASEIYKEL

-709 RIIDIRQDEIK
+709 RIIGIRQDEIK
-720 NDTEEENQKAY
+720 NDTEEKNKKAY

-740 TKLAELLNK
+740 TKLAELLNEAK
-749 AQRKDEANQYWHK
+749 KEAEANKYWHK

-788 NERVIEE
+788 SERVIEE

-821 FDIYKKVFSNEYK
+821 FDLYKKIFSNEYDYK
-834 YRDANIERSVI
+834 DLSLEKSVI
-845 RPIFSEEWKKRG
+845 RPKAMEEWGKRN
-857 YFEKLIDALLEKDEA
+857 YFEKLLDALLEKDEA
-872 KKYEK
+872 KKYDK
-877 EVNELVATVIKAR
+877 EVSELVATLIKAR
-890 YEEKDDDDSKLKF
+890 YEERDDLDRKLNF
-903 KVSILENQRDFY
+903 KVSILEKQRDFY
-915 EKAGNLAKAIEIT
+915 EKAGNLVKAIEIT

-933 IKEGAK
+933 IKEGNK
-939 DAFKSAESD
+939 DEFKNLELD
-948 LDKLIKLLEKAG
+948 FDKLIKLLEKAG

-965 LKLAL
+965 FKLAL
-970 KLEEAK
+970 KLEEEK
-976 YTEGYKELNYRESL
+976 YKEGCKKLNYSVSWK
-990 HFYDKFKESG
+990 FYDKFKESG

-1006 KFYEDFSEKVRSDK
+1006 KFYEDFCEKVRSDTD
-1020 NSQPIQILF
+1020 SQPIQILF
-1029 TLNRKLDAFTN
+1029 TLFNKLRAFED
-1040 LDDADTKAKA
+1040 LEDADKKEKA
-1050 YNDLLNFYK
+1050 YNDLLNSYK
-1059 ENYHGTIE
+1059 ENYYGTIE
-1067 ERIDEIN
+1067 EKFEKFNLELSKLDIYTNDML
-1074 SEINEINIDA
+1074 S
-1084 TYLLMVLQDCCWLI
+1084 VLESSCKFI
-1098 LLSSDGTVKISCE
+1098 LRNCEDIENISCE
-1111 DITNMLVDRAFYA
+1111 DITTVLVDRAFYA
-1124 ILYKRLE
+1124 ILSKMIEVEEQKESNMVWVTGKQSIE
-1131 IEKLKKSNFV
+1131 I
-1141 WATIGKPWSEINDVY
+1141 TDVY
-1156 KYAYKH
+1156 SYAYKN
-1162 EDKKEKILESW
+1162 EDEKEKVLQAW
-1173 YERFAEI
+1173 GKRCDEI

-1190 NFFAHGYSLLGVFS
+1190 NFFAKCYSLFGIFK
-1204 NENSDENL
+1204 NDNSDENL

-1226 DEQELISA
+1226 DEQELITA
-1234 KQKLLS
+1234 KEDMLKS
-1240 YYDYLL
+1240 CRYIL
-1246 KDKDLIALYDEVY
+1246 KDQDFMTQYDEVY
-1259 KYNVNTK
+1259 KYSVNTK
-1266 GEKARESVRI
+1266 GEKARESVDI
-1276 LLDYAKELK
+1276 QLKYVQELK

-1296 LKNVDDLGESDDI
+1296 LKNVDSLGDSDDI
-1309 TKLKAIKEEIQK
+1309 TELKAIKEEIQK

>member
-1 MEEIKTRYIGRKEE
+1 
-15 LDLIRAVL
+15 
-23 KRMLSEAASKKKK
+23 
-36 EDLGNSSELYFFYGE
+36 
-51 AGVGKSS
+51 
-58 LLKMLQEDYE
+58 
-68 NNSSAYAEGAKA
+68 
-80 HFINWNYEWSYTI
+80 
-93 IEVLVSLRKLLSD
+93 
-106 KLKYS
+106 
-111 FYDFDYIIYQYY
+111 
-123 THMGEEYGLPK
+123 MGEEYGLPK

-149 IINIVSDYIPNASI
+149 IVNILSDYIPNASI

-218 DIVILEFDTFE
+218 DIVVLEFDTFE

-302 DLKMHIY
+302 ELKMHIY
-309 KSSHTKSDGYGSPL
+309 KSSHTKSDDYGSPL

-384 YNILEKLFIPSFL
+384 YNILENLLIPSFL
-397 INYDDALKSEFIKK
+397 INYDDALKSEFIKR
-411 LDADLASL
+411 LDADIASI

-447 LAQMA
+447 IAQMA

-497 PLKDLEGGMKS
+497 PLKDLNGGMKS
-508 SFFLKKFILDI
+508 SYFLRKYILDM
-519 FIDEVKSPKVKWQLI
+519 FIDEVKSLKAKWRLV
-534 YERIKFYKNSKIR
+534 YKRSKFFENDKIR

-559 FDISKELSE
+559 FDITKKLSTE
-568 DDIKYLDRLDKRI
+568 DLKDNAKNTKDI
-581 VDNFGFSISLKT
+581 FGFGLSFST
-593 KEHTLYKIKESIAE
+593 KENMLYKIKEDVAE
-607 IYKEM
+607 LYKRM

-624 GLDAYESSSF
+624 GLDAYESPSF
-634 EQVSEA
+634 DKVSKA
-640 KFFSN
+640 NFFSY
-645 FVKELK
+645 FVKNLK
-651 DDKFY
+651 DDKY
-656 ELALN
+656 YKLALN
-661 KELEIIHALY
+661 KELDIIYALY
-671 NKNRDEKDDEDDY
+671 NEERDEEADEDDY
-684 IKLLLRASEIYEEL
+684 LDLLFRASEIYSEQ
-698 ENYEKAIDELK
+698 ENYDKAIDVINS
-709 RIIDIRQDEIK
+709 IIVIRQDEIK
-720 NDTEEENQKAY
+720 NDTEEDNQKAY

-740 TKLAELLNK
+740 TKLAELLNE
-749 AQRKDEANQYWHK
+749 AQREDEANKYWHK
-762 IINEGFDVL
+762 IINEGIDLL
-771 KQKLHY
+771 KQKLFC
-777 KQKLIITLEDD
+777 KRILNMTIDGNKS
-788 NERVIEE
+788 VIEE
-795 NLGVDIN
+795 NLGIN
-802 ESLMKAGLALYK
+802 INRSLLKAGLALYK
-814 SSKYIEV
+814 SSDYIEV
-821 FDIYKKVFSNEYK
+821 FDLYKKIFLNEYDYK
-834 YRDANIERSVI
+834 DPSLEKSVI
-845 RPIFSEEWKKRG
+845 RNLFYEERDKGK

-877 EVNELVATVIKAR
+877 EINELADTLIKAK
-890 YEEKDDDDSKLKF
+890 YEENLEDIQKLKW
-903 KVSILENQRDFY
+903 KVDVLEKQRDFY

-933 IKEGAK
+933 IKEENK
-939 DAFKSAESD
+939 DEFKYVD
-948 LDKLIKLLEKAG
+948 RDFDKLIKLLEKAG
-960 EKDEA
+960 EKEEA
-965 LKLAL
+965 LKITL
-970 KLEEAK
+970 KFEE
-976 YTEGYKELNYRESL
+976 EEYKEGCKKLYYSVSTK
-990 HFYDKFKESG
+990 FYNKFKESG

-1006 KFYEDFSEKVRSDK
+1006 KFYEDFCEKVRSDK
-1020 NSQPIQILF
+1020 DSQPIQILF
-1029 TLNRKLDAFTN
+1029 TLFNKLRAFED
-1040 LDDADTKAKA
+1040 LEDADKKEKA

-1059 ENYHGTIE
+1059 ENYQGTIE
-1067 ERIDEIN
+1067 EKFENFKLELSKLDIYKNDML
-1074 SEINEINIDA
+1074 S
-1084 TYLLMVLQDCCWLI
+1084 VLDSSCKFI
-1098 LLSSDGTVKISCE
+1098 LRNCDDIENISCE
-1111 DITNMLVDRAFYA
+1111 DITIVAVDRAFYA
-1124 ILYKRLE
+1124 ILSKM
-1131 IEKLKKSNFV
+1131 IEVEKQKASNMV
-1141 WATIGKPWSEINDVY
+1141 WVTGKPSIEITDVY
-1156 KYAYKH
+1156 NYAYKN
-1162 EDKKEKILESW
+1162 EDEKEKVLQAWSK
-1173 YERFAEI
+1173 RCDEI

-1190 NFFAHGYSLLGVFS
+1190 NFFAHCYSLLGIFE
-1204 NENSDENL
+1204 NDNSDENL
-1212 SNFLAYLDEAKDFM
+1212 SNFLAYLDEAKDFV
-1226 DEQELISA
+1226 DKQELIHL
-1234 KQKLLS
+1234 KEDMLS
-1240 YYDYLL
+1240 FCRHLL

-1266 GEKARESVRI
+1266 GEKAWESVDI
-1276 LLDYAKELK
+1276 QLKYAKELK
-1285 RRGLNEKALEL
+1285 WRGLNEKVLEL

-1321 KLTE
+1321 NLTE